1 MLYRNQTQS
10 WIMSTL
16 AGALISYLAIESGHV
31 VVGVIWWFIF
41 FLINM
46 LRVWNT
52 SRFFKAS
59 AKQEIT
65 DYCPWFARFFLY
77 TFLAGLAWC
86 AGAIVI
92 GKDLDQ
98 LYQVYVL
105 IVVIGVGAAA
115 IPLLGVVHRVL
126 LAFQVPTTIPYLIYL
141 AVIFGDRGTFLIFMF
156 ALYLIGVT
164 YAIHRMDKNL
174 SESLVLQYEKE
185 QLANSLTE
193 SNQELLHE
201 NEKLETLTLED
212 ELTGVHN
219 RRYFE
224 MQLEAEWKRLSGRN
238 KILTLMV
245 IDIDYFKLYND
256 TYGHAEGDVCLRN
269 VARILKTALQ
279 SETDFISRI
288 GGEEFVALLPGVDE
302 SRATSLAEHMDRKLQ
317 KAKLTHATSPLGDYV
332 TVSIGI
338 ASVIPGQ
345 SSTALSLFKA
355 ADKALYS
362 AKARGRNQ
370 VVVGE
375 MEMLE
380 S

>member
-31 VVGVIWWFIF
+31 VVGVVWWLIF

-46 LRVWNT
+46 MRVWNT

-59 AKQEIT
+59 KNQEIT
-65 DYCPWFARFFLY
+65 DYCPWFNRFFLF
-77 TFLAGLAWC
+77 TFLAGLSWC
-86 AGAIVI
+86 AGGIII

-164 YAIHRMDKNL
+164 YAINRMDKNL

-185 QLANSLTE
+185 QLANSLSE
-193 SNQELLHE
+193 SNQELQHE

-238 KILTLMV
+238 RILTLMV

-256 TYGHAEGDVCLRN
+256 TYGHADGDECLKR
-269 VARILKTALQ
+269 VAKILKGALQ
-279 SETDFISRI
+279 NETDFISRI

-302 SRATSLAEHMDRKLQ
+302 SRATGLAEHMDRKLK
-317 KAKLTHATSPLGDYV
+317 KAGLTHATSPLGDYV

-345 SSTALSLFKA
+345 GSTALSLFKA